1 MSTEEKVMSPEAAA
15 PMSAPMSVELRPLDA
30 VRPYANNPRQN
41 VDAVEAVAESIR
53 RFGFRQPIVVDA
65 DGVIVAGHTR
75 FRAAAAP
82 RPRDRAGARAPPT

>member
-1 MSTEEKVMSPEAAA
+1 MSPEAAA

-41 VDAVEAVAESIR
+41 DDAVEAVAESIR

-65 DGVIVAGHTR
+65 DGVCDVQMLFNVEQYRYA
-75 FRAAAAP
+75 
-82 RPRDRAGARAPPT
+82 